1 VPVLVGF
8 SISLEGGSMKF
19 PKVLLCALAL
29 VVMLCSFGVV
39 MAQEAEPTPAP
50 KTDVVQKV
58 SENKFRRVLLKA
70 AQQAAAKKEISRA
83 DVVRL
88 RVASL
93 SPAFLAQAEKLAVV
107 QMAFSG
113 DEVPTDDEGKIETG
127 KIDWDALLAFIE
139 KLIPLILQLIDL
151 FALNDRAGNWTD
163 GAVHDT
169 GSWTV
174 GTVHYTVHYIAA
186 A

>member
-1 VPVLVGF
+1 MLQF
-8 SISLEGGSMKF
+8 A
-19 PKVLLCALAL
+19 KVLLCSVVL
-29 VVMLCSFGVV
+29 VVVLCSFGVA
-39 MAQEAEPTPAP
+39 MAQDAEPVAP
-50 KTDVVQKV
+50 PKSDVVQKV
-58 SENKFRRVLLKA
+58 AENKFRRVLLKA
-70 AQQAAAKKEISRA
+70 AQEAAAKKEISRA

-93 SPAFLAQAEKLAVV
+93 SPAFLAQAEKLAVL

-113 DEVPTDDEGKIETG
+113 VEVPQVPLDADGKIEVG

-151 FALNDRAGNWTD
+151 FAMNDRAGSWTD
-163 GAVHDT
+163 GAVLDSWTVGTVHDT
-169 GSWTV
+169 GSWTD
-174 GTVHYTVHYIAA
+174 GAVHYIAA